1 MKNLI
6 FYKQLHK
13 GQKMADEK
21 SKLDLQLTQEQIE
34 YLLKKT
40 GATDAGTEDSKNA
53 LISTI
58 NLDLIKMHLAS
69 LVPTLSDKHKEEL
82 KSFLIKKFQLDKSH
96 PTE

>member
-40 GATDAGTEDSKNA
+40 GATD
-53 LISTI
+53 
-58 NLDLIKMHLAS
+58 IKENRS
-69 LVPTLSDKHKEEL
+69 N
-82 KSFLIKKFQLDKSH
+82 
-96 PTE
+96 